1 MEWIPCSDDKNE
13 FIWKWVDTTS
23 TPSIKMFDTNG
34 DGYIAFFTFRI
45 LWRYIILIL
54 RCVIFPK
61 IFFFI
66 SGTDSE
72 ALEILF
78 SDLDTNSIIDAKE
91 F

>member
-1 MEWIPCSDDKNE
+1 MKVYYSHSQVCDFSQN
-13 FIWKWVDTTS
+13 
-23 TPSIKMFDTNG
+23 
-34 DGYIAFFTFRI
+34 
-45 LWRYIILIL
+45 
-54 RCVIFPK
+54 
-61 IFFFI
+61 FFFI

>member
-1 MEWIPCSDDKNE
+1 
-13 FIWKWVDTTS
+13 
-23 TPSIKMFDTNG
+23 MFETNG
-34 DGYIAFFTFRI
+34 DGYIDFLPSEYYEGILFSFSGVWFF
-45 LWRYIILIL
+45 
-54 RCVIFPK
+54 P